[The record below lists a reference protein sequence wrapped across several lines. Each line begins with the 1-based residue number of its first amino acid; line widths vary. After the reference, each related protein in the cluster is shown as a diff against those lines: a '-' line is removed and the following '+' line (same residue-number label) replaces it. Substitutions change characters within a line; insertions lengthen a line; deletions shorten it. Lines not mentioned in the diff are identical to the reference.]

1 MAKQDK
7 KTTQPKKVL
16 KNKKIVEEEKIT
28 PFQTQFVD
36 IWFNLGFNGKL
47 AYKQLKPN
55 VTNET
60 ATVEASK
67 ILTLPNVQDYI
78 ELKREHIRLKEEI
91 TLDFI
96 VNGLKTIIFDV
107 MQEEVERDDNGRIT
121 SKPDRKSALAA
132 YQQLTKI
139 AGFEAPKKQDIS
151 ISGPIDISKL
161 VSFDD
166 EEKQSLND

>member
-1 MAKQDK
+1 MAKK
-7 KTTQPKKVL
+7 KQ
-16 KNKKIVEEEKIT
+16 EDKIT
-28 PFQTQFVD
+28 PFQEQFVD
-36 IWFNLGFNGKL
+36 IWFNMQFNGKL
-47 AYKQLKPN
+47 AFKQLKPN

-60 ATVEASK
+60 AEVEASK
-67 ILTLPNVQDYI
+67 LLRLPKVQDYI
-78 ELKREHIRLKEEI
+78 ELKKEQIRVKQEI

-96 VNGLKTIIFDV
+96 VNGLKSIIYDV

-151 ISGPIDISKL
+151 LSGPIDISKL
-161 VSFDD
+161 IKFDSD
-166 EEKQSLND
+166 EKEQLND